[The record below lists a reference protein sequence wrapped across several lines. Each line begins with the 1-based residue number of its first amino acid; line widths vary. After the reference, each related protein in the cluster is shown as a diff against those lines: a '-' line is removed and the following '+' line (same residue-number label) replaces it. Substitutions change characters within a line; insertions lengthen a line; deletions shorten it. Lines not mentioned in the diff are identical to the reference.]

1 MSDTVVLI
9 DNMWC
14 DTQCVAIAAFAIE
27 NQATR
32 LQYDINYSLATEGEV
47 KIDKQLLDAILKNTL
62 KIKNNEKRAKSLK
75 IYSSLLAL
83 YYII

>member
-14 DTQCVAIAAFAIE
+14 DTQCVAIVAFAIE

-47 KIDKQLLDAILKNTL
+47 KIDKQLLDAILKKHL
-62 KIKNNEKRAKSLK
+62 KN
-75 IYSSLLAL
+75 
-83 YYII
+83 